1 MTDVLSQPGPRF
13 EDACLKA
20 WRPVLLR
27 FGDEILPAD
36 LDGFPTVS
44 EVVARGDRALRRVVK
59 ARPDFCQT
67 AEVLPR
73 SEHLAQLRLAD
84 LSGEVLIHLRQF
96 VAGLY
101 FTDPEVCRLLGY
113 TGQNAEPLPDIRQAL
128 EDLADLLVP
137 VFELNFS

>member
-1 MTDVLSQPGPRF
+1 MTDVLIQSGPQP
-13 EDACLKA
+13 EDVCLQA

-36 LDGFPTVS
+36 RDGFPTVS
-44 EVVARGDRALRRVVK
+44 EVVARDERALRRVVK

-67 AEVLPR
+67 AEVLPGP
-73 SEHLAQLRLAD
+73 EDLAHLQLSD
-84 LSGEVLIHLRQF
+84 LTGDVLSHLRQF

-113 TGQNAEPLPDIRQAL
+113 TGQNAEALPDVRQAL
-128 EDLADLLVP
+128 EDLADLLGP